1 MSVNRHAQL
10 YIGRGWR
17 RWGWRWGEWGLGGRM
32 RRRGDRREWA
42 QGGIIC
48 IKDVYICV
56 RVLTSLS
63 VTYAF
68 PILPP
73 LAPCQHFLPL
83 WFKYPFTCN
92 TTTYYYLYL
101 YVTCIHLYSILWL
114 YVFVLVYSRQQAL
127 KDVKIDQHLVYT
139 LPAHHT
145 LHLLQPTTATLQP
158 YPFPPL
164 NYSFSLSIPNY
175 PPPISLSLSL
185 RFTKKWEK
193 MKKKKGKRKEEE

>member
-1 MSVNRHAQL
+1 MYTFVYVCSLLFLSPMHFL
-10 YIGRGWR
+10 Y
-17 RWGWRWGEWGLGGRM
+17 
-32 RRRGDRREWA
+32 
-42 QGGIIC
+42 
-48 IKDVYICV
+48 
-56 RVLTSLS
+56 SS
-63 VTYAF
+63 
-68 PILPP
+68 P

-145 LHLLQPTTATLQP
+145 LHLLLQPTTATLQP

-185 RFTKKWEK
+185 RFTKK
-193 MKKKKGKRKEEE
+193 